1 MARRQ
6 AKAARGEPEPGHI
19 HQRSR
24 VAPLTS
30 SFAVTAI
37 VGFFISVFFVWPMS
51 ASWGFTFTV
60 FFLAMAIA
68 AFISMLRAPPEPQL
82 RP

>member
-1 MARRQ
+1 
-6 AKAARGEPEPGHI
+6 
-19 HQRSR
+19 
-24 VAPLTS
+24 
-30 SFAVTAI
+30 
-37 VGFFISVFFVWPMS
+37 MS